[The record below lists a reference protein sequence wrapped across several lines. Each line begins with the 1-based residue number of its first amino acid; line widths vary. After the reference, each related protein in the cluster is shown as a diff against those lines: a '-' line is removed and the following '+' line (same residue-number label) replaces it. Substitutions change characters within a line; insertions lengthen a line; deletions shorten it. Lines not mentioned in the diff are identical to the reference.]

1 MRTPLTAILGLA
13 RLLIGSDLEKKQM
26 DLVKSIKLS
35 ADHLLIM
42 LNDILDVS
50 KMEYDKLELEYIP
63 FDLHDLING
72 LKSILYQSVTQKGL
86 KFSVHI
92 DSKLPRTLIGDP
104 TRLTQ
109 VLNLLSNAE
118 KFTKEGFVEL
128 HVNIIQIEGGHVRIE
143 FKVSDSGIGISPENK
158 DRIFWEFVQENKDTA
173 RLYGG
178 TGLGLSIVKQLVE
191 LQKGVIRLESSPNQ
205 RKFIFVEL
213 GYDIDKESLFKIR

>member
-1 MRTPLTAILGLA
+1 MVLNHPEKKYNDLLIENNRLKKELEAFKQKLAEINVDELEEIQEAGGVRFMKQHCLAKVSHEMRTPLTAILGLA

-109 VLNLLSNAE
+109 VLLNYM
-118 KFTKEGFVEL
+118 
-128 HVNIIQIEGGHVRIE
+128 I
-143 FKVSDSGIGISPENK
+143 
-158 DRIFWEFVQENKDTA
+158 
-173 RLYGG
+173 
-178 TGLGLSIVKQLVE
+178 
-191 LQKGVIRLESSPNQ
+191 
-205 RKFIFVEL
+205 
-213 GYDIDKESLFKIR
+213 